1 MNLLNSARNWMSSRR
16 TMNELANLSND
27 SLADIGLTR
36 YDIAT
41 VSRRLAR

>member
-1 MNLLNSARNWMSSRR
+1 MNLLNSARSWMRSRR

-27 SLADIGLTR
+27 ALEDIGLTR
-36 YDIAT
+36 FDIAT